1 MDRSLY
7 VAMTSAKTTM
17 TAQAIHSNNLA
28 NVNTQG
34 FKADFAQ
41 ARATGVYYGD
51 GYPTRSFSQTESPG
65 IDFSQGTAISTGRD
79 FDVAI
84 ESSGFIAVQAPDGT
98 EAYTRNGHMFVDT
111 FGVLRTGE
119 NLPVIGNGGPI
130 ALPDYQKAE
139 IGSDG
144 SVSVVA
150 KGEGAKSVATVDR
163 IKLVNPDERQL
174 VKSPDGLYRLKN
186 NEPAAEDI
194 NVRVLP
200 GFLEASN
207 VNAVDELT
215 NILSLSR
222 QYEMSVKLMQTIDQ
236 SSEASAKLLQ
246 IG

>member
-1 MDRSLY
+1 MDRALY
-7 VAMTSAKTTM
+7 VAMTSAKNTM
-17 TAQAIHSNNLA
+17 MAQTIHSNNLA

-51 GYPTRSFSQTESPG
+51 GFPTRSFSQTENPATDFTPG
-65 IDFSQGTAISTGRD
+65 PLISTGRD
-79 FDVAI
+79 FDVAV
-84 ESSGFIAVQAPDGT
+84 ENNGFITVQAPDGS
-98 EAYTRNGHMFVDT
+98 EAYTRNGSLFVDT

-144 SVSVVA
+144 SISVVV
-150 KGEGAKSVATVDR
+150 KGEGPETMAAIDR
-163 IKLVNPDERQL
+163 MKLVNPDVTQL
-174 VKSPDGLYRLKN
+174 VKSEDGLYRLKDN
-186 NEPAAEDI
+186 SVAEEDV
-194 NVRVLP
+194 NVRVSS
-200 GFLEASN
+200 GFLESSN
-207 VNAVDELT
+207 VNAVNELT

-236 SSEASAKLLQ
+236 TSESSSKLLQ
-246 IG
+246 IS

>member
-1 MDRSLY
+1 MDRALY
-7 VAMTSAKTTM
+7 VAMTSAKNTM
-17 TAQAIHSNNLA
+17 MAQTIHSNNLA

-41 ARATGVYYGD
+41 ARAQGVYYGD
-51 GYPTRSFSQTESPG
+51 GFPTRAFSQTENPAT
-65 IDFSQGTAISTGRD
+65 DFSQGTVMSTGRD
-79 FDVAI
+79 FDVAV

-119 NLPVIGNGGPI
+119 NLPVLGNGGPI

-144 SVSVVA
+144 SISVLA
-150 KGEGAKSVATVDR
+150 KGEAPETMAAIDR
-163 IKLVNPDERQL
+163 MKLVNPDESQM
-174 VKSPDGLYRLKN
+174 VKSPDGLYRLKDN
-186 NEPAAEDI
+186 TVAEEDV
-194 NVRVLP
+194 NVRVMS

-246 IG
+246 IS

>member
-1 MDRSLY
+1 MDRALY
-7 VAMTSAKTTM
+7 VAMTSAKNTM
-17 TAQAIHSNNLA
+17 MAQTIHSNNLA

-51 GYPTRSFSQTESPG
+51 GFPTRAFSQTENPAT
-65 IDFSQGTAISTGRD
+65 DFSQGTAISTGRD
-79 FDVAI
+79 FDVTI

-119 NLPVIGNGGPI
+119 NLPVLGNGGPI
-130 ALPDYQKAE
+130 ALPEYQKAE

-144 SVSVVA
+144 SISVVV
-150 KGEGAKSVATVDR
+150 KGEAPETMAAIDR
-163 IKLVNPDERQL
+163 MKLVNPDETQM
-174 VKSPDGLYRLKN
+174 VKSPDGLYRLKDN
-186 NEPAAEDI
+186 AIAEEDV
-194 NVRVLP
+194 NVRVMS
-200 GFLEASN
+200 GFLEDSN

-236 SSEASAKLLQ
+236 TSEASTKLLQ
-246 IG
+246 IS